1 VSDDNRA
8 HPEATVVTATQA
20 GYTETISIRDNYVL
34 VCDGTCYQHGV
45 VVHRLKDGTETH
57 VITVKGARR

>member
-1 VSDDNRA
+1 MSERA
-8 HPEATVVTATQA
+8 NPEPTTVIAEQGGLV
-20 GYTETISIRDNYVL
+20 ESIDVLDNYLL

-57 VITVKGARR
+57 VITVKGIRR